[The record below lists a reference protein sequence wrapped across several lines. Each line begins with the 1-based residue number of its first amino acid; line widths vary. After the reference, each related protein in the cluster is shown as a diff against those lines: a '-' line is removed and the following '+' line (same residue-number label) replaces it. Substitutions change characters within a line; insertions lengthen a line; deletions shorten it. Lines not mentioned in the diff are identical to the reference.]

1 MGHENE
7 TQLRAQALEA
17 RFEAAGW
24 GLLLIMFG
32 ALVLPQGTAE
42 FVLVAAAGA
51 AMLGL
56 NALRV
61 RCGVP
66 VSWFGIILGAVALVA
81 GLAAI
86 VGVTI
91 PAFALLLMLLGL
103 AMIVGAIVRRP
114 AEADGAPLPRG

>member
-1 MGHENE
+1 MDHANE
-7 TQLRAQALEA
+7 TQLRPLEA
-17 RFEAAGW
+17 RFETAGW

-32 ALVLPQGTAE
+32 ALVLPQGMAE
-42 FVLVAAAGA
+42 FVLVATAGA

-86 VGVTI
+86 AGVTI
-91 PAFALLLMLLGL
+91 PAFALLMMLLGL
-103 AMIVGAIVRRP
+103 ALIIGAIMRRP
-114 AEADGAPLPRG
+114 AEADLAEG